1 MQTKLTDNLRD
12 IPNLRWAKEKDWN
25 EFQNNFETTFNEKWQ
40 FWKCTQF
47 SKHKKAEDN
56 VWNLKFVC
64 FDWIY
69 FYHDCG
75 YFSRPNFRVF
85 CKYFWMFVSKL
96 ADFFY
101 QTSQEVDHIFD
112 KASVQH
118 ELIVS
123 LMLLLTVFILVFI
136 LDERLTNI
144 FVLPIVSK

>member
-1 MQTKLTDNLRD
+1 
-12 IPNLRWAKEKDWN
+12 
-25 EFQNNFETTFNEKWQ
+25 
-40 FWKCTQF
+40 
-47 SKHKKAEDN
+47 
-56 VWNLKFVC
+56 
-64 FDWIY
+64 
-69 FYHDCG
+69 
-75 YFSRPNFRVF
+75 
-85 CKYFWMFVSKL
+85 MFVSKL